1 VRDVDESKRLNNG
14 VASKLAADLKTAEQ
28 TATQQ
33 LTALRA
39 AAAAANPAVAA
50 NAFAAAAAAQAAA
63 KAQAAALAGPPPVD
77 ATVVSEHFWPALQ
90 AADGGVTLHPRGAAL
105 LAAFNDAYV
114 CLQPPASSLAR
125 AFFPPSARSH
135 LCLRLLSSSVSS
147 KLLFVAAA
155 SGHSDLFL

>member
-33 LTALRA
+33 LTSLRA
-39 AAAAANPAVAA
+39 AAAAAANPTVA
-50 NAFAAAAAAQAAA
+50 AAAAAAQAAA

>member
-1 VRDVDESKRLNNG
+1 MRDVDESKRLNNG

-33 LTALRA
+33 LTSLRA
-39 AAAAANPAVAA
+39 AAAAAANPTVA
-50 NAFAAAAAAQAAA
+50 AAAAAAQAAA